1 MACLGVV
8 QCSLSSPNTLERS
21 SCFVSLAPA
30 RLAWEVRASSQRQE
44 SFPHR
49 SALLHLI
56 FSKETMGAPTF
67 PSYPSEG
74 MPRSQ
79 TPVVS
84 CTLALSRPGLLP
96 SGHCTPSAFPR
107 YGLEDYPIDHD

>member
-8 QCSLSSPNTLERS
+8 RFSLSSPDTLERS
-21 SCFVSLAPA
+21 SFFVSLAPA

-44 SFPHR
+44 SLPHR

-56 FSKETMGAPTF
+56 FYKETIGSPKF
-67 PSYPSEG
+67 PGYPCDY
-74 MPRSQ
+74 MPWSK

-84 CTLALSRPGLLP
+84 
-96 SGHCTPSAFPR
+96 
-107 YGLEDYPIDHD
+107 